1 MTRRHGVVRSV
12 AWPTTCTGFILVPLA
27 LVLTT
32 ISYIP
37 SKQENFVCVY
47 FCTRMTLPR
56 ILKVLMS
63 STKKRPDQWRRMDF
77 CLKAQWREHPV
88 VWCCLLPLSRNLEVL
103 LTPGSTHVHDHRQPA
118 KNLAWPNVQNHQMH
132 FAKWLH
138 FYTCMAH
145 VPNISLSCSTFAR
158 AMPCFMLLGK
168 ALDFTSRTLVCFWMC
183 SNEGESARKLS
194 RIAKASV
201 PTLCE
206 QIRYLTF
213 TSRGALAHAK
223 NKHICHKTGHKW
235 YTFCFCDLLRFFSAC
250 FLSGFAR
257 HDWDCSGL
265 ILASFS
271 ENLSNIAPEIAKKF
285 ICS

>member
-1 MTRRHGVVRSV
+1 MAAYGLLSEGTMEGASSCLMLFASPFTKFGGVVDSWLNSC
-12 AWPTTCTGFILVPLA
+12 AWKR
-27 LVLTT
+27 LTR
-32 ISYIP
+32 Y
-37 SKQENFVCVY
+37 
-47 FCTRMTLPR
+47 M
-56 ILKVLMS
+56 
-63 STKKRPDQWRRMDF
+63 
-77 CLKAQWREHPV
+77 
-88 VWCCLLPLSRNLEVL
+88 
-103 LTPGSTHVHDHRQPA
+103 HDHRQPA
-118 KNLAWPNVQNHQMH
+118 KNLAWPNVQNHQIH
-132 FAKWLH
+132 FPKWLH

-158 AMPCFMLLGK
+158 AMPCFILLGK

-183 SNEGESARKLS
+183 SNERESARKLS

-235 YTFCFCDLLRFFSAC
+235 YTFGFCDLLRFFSAC